1 MMRPSGMFDP
11 RLEMQDRAAQRAW
24 LEERLRETVAR
35 AYEKAPAVRR
45 TLDAAGVRP
54 AEIRTLDDLQRI
66 PVTRKDALSSLQ
78 SKEPPFAG
86 LLTAPVG
93 ELQRIYASPGPTF
106 VPQGPAEDYWRF
118 RMAFAATGFR
128 AGDVVVNT
136 LAYHL
141 TPGGFMLDS
150 GLRSLGCVVISA
162 GTGSTDLQVKVAAHV
177 RATGYAGTPSFL
189 RTLLHRGRELNLP
202 LSIEVAFATAEML
215 PESLRTELETDFG
228 IRVLQGYAT
237 ADLGVLAYECPEKN
251 GMHLQ
256 PECIV
261 EILDLE
267 TGKPAA
273 PGEPGHVVGTTFDLA
288 YPLLRFAT
296 GDVSALAPDAPCPC
310 GRTAPKLK
318 GLLGRVGD
326 AIKVKG
332 MFVRASMMDEV
343 MKGFPAVAR
352 FQAVVTREEHQD
364 HLTYVVELAPGA
376 TVDTAHLAEAL
387 REAVKVRGDILVA
400 SAGTIAQNAPKIDDR
415 RVWR

>member
-1 MMRPSGMFDP
+1 MRPSGIFD
-11 RLEMQDRAAQRAW
+11 REMELRDRAAQRAW
-24 LEERLRETVAR
+24 LEQKLRETVMW
-35 AYEKAPAVRR
+35 AYERAPGVRR
-45 TLDAAGVRP
+45 ALDAAGVRP
-54 AEIRTLDDLQRI
+54 AEIRTIDDLQRI
-66 PVTRKDALSSLQ
+66 PITRKDALGSLQ
-78 SKEPPFAG
+78 AAEPPFAG
-86 LLTAPVG
+86 LLATPLG
-93 ELQRIYASPGPTF
+93 ELQRVFASPGPTF

-128 AGDVVVNT
+128 AGDVVVNA

-162 GTGSTDLQVKVAAHV
+162 GTGSTDLQVKVASHA

-202 LSIEVAFATAEML
+202 LSIEAAFATAEML
-215 PESLRTELETDFG
+215 PESLRAELETDFD

-267 TGKPAA
+267 TGKPAP
-273 PGEPGHVVGTTFDLA
+273 PGEPGQVVGTTFDLA

-296 GDVSALAPDAPCPC
+296 GDVSAFAPDALCAC
-310 GRTAPKLK
+310 GRTAPRLK

-343 MKGFPAVAR
+343 MKRFPAVAR
-352 FQAVVTREEHQD
+352 FQAVVTREEHHD

-376 TVDTAHLAEAL
+376 TLDQGRLAEAL
-387 REAVKVRGDILVA
+387 RDAVKMRGDIVV
-400 SAGTIAQNAPKIDDR
+400 GTVAQNAPKIDDR